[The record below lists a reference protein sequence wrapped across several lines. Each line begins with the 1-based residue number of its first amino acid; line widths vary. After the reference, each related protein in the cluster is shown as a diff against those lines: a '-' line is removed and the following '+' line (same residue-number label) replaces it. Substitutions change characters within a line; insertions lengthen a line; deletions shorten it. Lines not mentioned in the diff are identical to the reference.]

1 MSDASHDY
9 TDAKVLQNW
18 LSDVIGHLEALPEPT
33 QIALGLALFKI
44 GDEHFHWRADQI
56 KSWHKERCRSLRQQL
71 SELQR
76 EQWQSPVG
84 ALPSRFCAPS
94 VHLARLCSRRRAF
107 LDVERDSSESL
118 GGEEALLDCDAPRA
132 VGGLLSLCRRIVRVM
147 IMLWRCSRIGQVI
160 AKRLVELARAGEC
173 NLDLLCEGALKNLSG
188 HLYSD

>member
-1 MSDASHDY
+1 MLGGGNLLFATREEAVDRHLFALVAMSDASHDY

-94 VHLARLCSRRRAF
+94 VAAP
-107 LDVERDSSESL
+107 L
-118 GGEEALLDCDAPRA
+118 G
-132 VGGLLSLCRRIVRVM
+132 
-147 IMLWRCSRIGQVI
+147 
-160 AKRLVELARAGEC
+160 
-173 NLDLLCEGALKNLSG
+173 
-188 HLYSD
+188 